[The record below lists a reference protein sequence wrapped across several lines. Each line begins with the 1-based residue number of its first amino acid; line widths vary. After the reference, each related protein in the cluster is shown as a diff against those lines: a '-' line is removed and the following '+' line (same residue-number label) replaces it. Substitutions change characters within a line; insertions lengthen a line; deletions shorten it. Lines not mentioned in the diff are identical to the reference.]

1 MARGLRGLRGFC
13 FGVGLGMFGK
23 GFWRFR
29 IIFIVSIFCIIM
41 AEDKVF
47 FDGEFGKIC
56 GVLHK
61 VDDSSEIVIVVHGF
75 SSNKETGAVVISKE
89 LNKIGINA
97 LRIDLDNH
105 GESDLDFES
114 GASVPNYVKQVEAA
128 MDYCKGLGYEK
139 ISLVGTSYGGLV
151 VFAVAM
157 GHPEIKRMVL
167 RAPVVD
173 HKGHFESKYS
183 VEEIEEFKKNGYI
196 LYRNRDGKRFN
207 VNLGFVEKSY
217 PYLMYD
223 NAGKVKMPVLIIQ
236 GDVDES
242 VDPKAAERAVKFFP
256 NAKLHI
262 IKGAGHKL
270 AVDDDFSEGLGVLID
285 FFRE

>member
-1 MARGLRGLRGFC
+1 MDE
-13 FGVGLGMFGK
+13 K
-23 GFWRFR
+23 
-29 IIFIVSIFCIIM
+29 
-41 AEDKVF
+41 KVF

-61 VDDSSEIVIVVHGF
+61 VDNSSEVVIVVHGF
-75 SSNKETGAVVISKE
+75 SSNKETGALTISRE

-114 GASVPNYVKQVEAA
+114 GVSIPNYVKQVEAA
-128 MDYCKGLGYEK
+128 IDYCKDLGYKE

-151 VFAVAM
+151 VFAVALS
-157 GHPEIKRMVL
+157 HPEIKRMVL

-173 HKGHFESKYS
+173 HKEHFNEKYGA
-183 VEEIEEFKKNGYI
+183 EKMEEFKKNGYV
-196 LYRNRDGKRFN
+196 LYRNRDGKRFD

-217 PYLMYD
+217 PYSMHER
-223 NAGKVKMPVLIIQ
+223 AKEVKMPVLIIQ
-236 GDVDES
+236 GDADEAVDS
-242 VDPKAAERAVKFFP
+242 AAAERAVKIFP

-262 IKGAGHKL
+262 VKGAGHRL
-270 AVDDDFSEGLGVLID
+270 DVDGDFSEGLRVLID

>member
-1 MARGLRGLRGFC
+1 M
-13 FGVGLGMFGK
+13 V
-23 GFWRFR
+23 
-29 IIFIVSIFCIIM
+29 
-41 AEDKVF
+41 ETKVF

-75 SSNKETGAVVISKE
+75 SSNKETGAVTISRE

-114 GASVPNYVKQVEAA
+114 GVSIPNYVKQVEAA
-128 MDYCKGLGYEK
+128 MDYCKGLGYKE

-151 VFAVAM
+151 VFAVAL

-173 HKGHFESKYS
+173 YEEHAKKWEYS
-183 VEEIEEFKKNGYI
+183 EEEMKEFKETGIVPY
-196 LYRNRDGKRFN
+196 YNRHKKRFD
-207 VNLGFVEKSY
+207 VTFDFIEKSY
-217 PYLMYD
+217 PYSMYD
-223 NAGKVKMPVLIIQ
+223 NAGKVRIPTLIIQ
-236 GDVDES
+236 GDEDKS
-242 VDPKAAERAVKFFP
+242 VDPKAAERAVKVFP

-270 AVDDDFSEGLGVLID
+270 AVNDDFSEGLDVLID
-285 FFRE
+285 FFKS